1 MIKITVND
9 LILNCHVKLLIGNKT
24 KEITECFIDSKKVV
38 NNSTF
43 IGIKG
48 KNMDGSFFYKEAF
61 DNGADICIINKIYD
75 LDLKG
80 YDDKTVLIAKDTR
93 SFLKEFAAYKRSL
106 FKGNVIMITGSVGKT
121 TTKEMISNVLSK
133 KYKILKTEGN
143 LNNEI
148 GLPLTILK
156 LKDEDIMVLE
166 AGMNNL
172 GEIHNLSMIA
182 KPDVAIIT
190 NVFSSH
196 IGNLKTKENILKAK
210 LEIIDGMNEGKLII
224 NNDNDML
231 NKWYNK
237 QKNKENIIT
246 VGIDSFSDIKVYDI
260 RENSFSIE
268 NEEYQIFLPY
278 NFIYN
283 ALLTYVVSKMFDINN
298 QEIKDVFKNFG
309 NLPHRLERI
318 NLDNNI
324 TLIDDCYNASYESVS
339 TALEY
344 ISTFNGRKIAV
355 LADILELGNESL
367 KIHESLAK
375 EVIKNNVDILVTIG
389 KYSKCIGKKS
399 SKLGL
404 KRKNIK
410 HFSNEKSSRKYI
422 KKILKKGDIILI
434 KGSNGM
440 NLINLV
446 DYLKQ

>member
-9 LILNCHVKLLIGNKT
+9 LLLNCHVKLLIGSKS
-24 KEITECFIDSKKVV
+24 KEINECFIDSKKVV

-80 YDDKTVLIAKDTR
+80 YDDKTVLVTNDTR
-93 SFLKEFAAYKRSL
+93 CFLKEFAAYKRSL
-106 FKGNVIMITGSVGKT
+106 FKGKVIMITGSVGKT
-121 TTKEMISNVLSK
+121 TTKEMIASVLSK

-143 LNNEI
+143 LNNEM

-182 KPDVAIIT
+182 KPDIGVIT

-196 IGNLKTKENILKAK
+196 IGNLKTKKNILKAK
-210 LEIIDGMNEGKLII
+210 LEIMDGMNEGKLII

-231 NKWYNK
+231 NKWYSK
-237 QKNKENIIT
+237 QRNKEGIIT
-246 VGIDSFSDIKVYDI
+246 VGIDSLCDIKAYNI
-260 RENSFSIE
+260 RKNTFSIE
-268 NEEYQIFLPY
+268 NKEYQILGPY

-283 ALLTYVVSKMFDINN
+283 ALLTYVISKMFDINHE
-298 QEIKDVFKNFG
+298 EIKEVFKNFG
-309 NLPHRLERI
+309 NLPHRLEMI
-318 NLDNNI
+318 NLNNDI
-324 TLIDDCYNASYESVS
+324 TLIDDCYNASFESVS
-339 TALEY
+339 SALEY
-344 ISTFNGRKIAV
+344 ISNFNRRKIAV

-367 KIHESLAK
+367 KIHKLLSK
-375 EVIKNNVDILVTIG
+375 QVTKNNIDILITIG
-389 KYSKCIGKKS
+389 KYSKYIGKNS
-399 SKLGL
+399 RKLGM

-410 HFSNEKSSRKYI
+410 HFKNEKSSRKYI
-422 KKILKKGDIILI
+422 KKILKKNDIILI

-446 DYLKQ
+446 NYLKL